1 MMSSWVLVYMICAG
15 RCEAQYAIP
24 YETRGECVRHIPK
37 QEGMVLKEKYVCI
50 PTSKD

>member
-1 MMSSWVLVYMICAG
+1 MTATWVLVYMICAG

-37 QEGMVLKEKYVCI
+37 QEGMVIKDKYVCI